1 MMTSAH
7 LFVFYLTC
15 MYFGEMAQ
23 AKNLKFSTSVR
34 QDKHFVSAKTGDSVT
49 LPCFYDDV
57 VDARFYWYK
66 LNLGQKPQVISI
78 FYKYDTNP
86 TFHDGFE
93 NNTRFTLNTE
103 KGQYHLKI
111 TDLCMSDSATYYC
124 ASGYL
129 HNLEFAEGATVSV
142 QGSGSKIQAL
152 VHQSASQTVQSGDSV
167 TLSCTVRTGTC
178 DGEHSVFW
186 FRNSEESHPGIIYT
200 HGGRNDQC
208 ERKTNKQTYTCL
220 YDLPMKNLNMSHAGT
235 YYCAVASCGHILFG
249 SGTKLD
255 MESDAEVDVV
265 AYSWGAV
272 FAFTSILS
280 VLLAFSVCLIK
291 KPNGCKSSESQ
302 GCSHPPT
309 ADPKSYLRAH
319 NIYQAAVSVNL
330 TNRSGKQRDP
340 TWSEC
345 VYFSMK
351 Q

>member
-1 MMTSAH
+1 MIKPAQ
-7 LFVFYLTC
+7 FVFCLIC

-23 AKNLKFSTSVR
+23 PKNLKFSTSVR
-34 QDKHFVSAKTGDSVT
+34 QDKRFLSVKTGDSVT

-78 FYKYDTNP
+78 FYKYGTNP

-93 NNTRFTLNTE
+93 NNPRFTLNTE
-103 KGQYHLKI
+103 KGKYHLKI
-111 TDLCMSDSATYYC
+111 TDLCISDSATYYC

-129 HNLEFAEGATVSV
+129 HNLEFAEGTTVSV

-167 TLSCTVRTGTC
+167 TLSCTVHTGIC
-178 DGEHSVFW
+178 NGGHSVFW
-186 FRNSEESHPGIIYT
+186 FRNSDESHPGIIYIQ
-200 HGGRNDQC
+200 GDRNDQC
-208 ERKTNKQTYTCL
+208 ERKTNQQTHTCV
-220 YDLPMKNLNMSHAGT
+220 YNLPMKNLNMSGT

-249 SGTKLD
+249 NGTKLD
-255 MESDAEVDVV
+255 LELDAEVDVV

-280 VLLAFSVCLIK
+280 VLLAFSVCLMK
-291 KPNGCKSSESQ
+291 KTNSCKFSESQ
-302 GCSHPPT
+302 RFSHPPT

-319 NIYQAAVSVNL
+319 NIYQAAVSVNQ
-330 TNRSGKQRDP
+330 TNRRQRDP

-345 VYFSMK
+345 VYYSMK